1 MFEWSC
7 QIVSELVFRGA
18 ERVRAGNSDRL
29 SFSQM
34 TSPNLK
40 AQSCSRRGWR
50 RCRSTPPTRSGR
62 RAGAGGCFASGSR
75 STEWTWR
82 PSSLTRGSSAMEVTS
97 QLERERLHS
106 RSFTNVPQKNPL
118 VSDLCVFSHCE
129 HVIITVLWNRNV
141 HPGYY
146 GDGLNAIIVFAV
158 CFMPESN
165 QPNYRYIMDN
175 LFKWVFLWATLT
187 LRSRCFSSGANGI
200 SPAAGTWSAPWSC
213 WWPRTTWSS
222 TWTEPRPGRGCP
234 PWAGWGNATSRST
247 GGEPLRRSRRLTA
260 PLTGNSAQVKEEP
273 EVSDHCPSL
282 LVYPYPPGTHK
293 TLHKVRDRF
302 NNPSGER
309 SWHVSPDSDTSLV
322 FPQLQIQSENPVCLQ
337 LGSPRRAGPDGV
349 CVDTRLHQTVS
360 VRSDTISD
368 GSLETY
374 LTDRYCSLY

>member
-7 QIVSELVFRGA
+7 QIVSELVSG
-18 ERVRAGNSDRL
+18 ELSVSGLGTLTCL
-29 SFSQM
+29 SFPQM

-82 PSSLTRGSSAMEVTS
+82 PSSLTRGSSATEVTS
-97 QLERERLHS
+97 QLERERVQS
-106 RSFTNVPQKNPL
+106 QSFTNVPHETEFEKNWQKNPL

-129 HVIITVLWNRNV
+129 QVIITVLWNQNV

-175 LFKWVFLWATLT
+175 LFKWVFLWAILT
-187 LRSRCFSSGANGI
+187 LWSRCFSSGANGI

-213 WWPRTTWSS
+213 
-222 TWTEPRPGRGCP
+222 
-234 PWAGWGNATSRST
+234 
-247 GGEPLRRSRRLTA
+247 
-260 PLTGNSAQVKEEP
+260 
-273 EVSDHCPSL
+273 
-282 LVYPYPPGTHK
+282 
-293 TLHKVRDRF
+293 
-302 NNPSGER
+302 
-309 SWHVSPDSDTSLV
+309 
-322 FPQLQIQSENPVCLQ
+322 
-337 LGSPRRAGPDGV
+337 
-349 CVDTRLHQTVS
+349 
-360 VRSDTISD
+360 
-368 GSLETY
+368 
-374 LTDRYCSLY
+374 